1 MSSGAMIALAAL
13 VVLGGC
19 AGRSQAT
26 CGCPALVHYGAAQH
40 RQIQAALDA
49 LPPTNILHQTMT
61 DYENERDDL
70 RFCGR

>member
-19 AGRSQAT
+19 ASPPRTA
-26 CGCPALVHYGAAQH
+26 CNCPVLVHYGNAKH
-40 RQIQAALDA
+40 REIQAALDA
-49 LPPTNILHQTMT
+49 LPANNILHETMT